1 METMEMIHKEHRN
14 IEAVLRALKKEIVS
28 LAIDQRV
35 DKVMWAMSLAFIKD
49 SVIDFHHLRER
60 EYFREYKLISLYESS
75 SEMLHTITEYHELVE
90 LQYNKLVECWNLYQ
104 EGQTLARF
112 NVMEEGEKLIRLLG
126 VSMLLEEKLFNLTT
140 HECIVK

>member
-35 DKVMWAMSLAFIKD
+35 DKVMWAMSLA
-49 SVIDFHHLRER
+49 
-60 EYFREYKLISLYESS
+60 FREYKLISLYESS

-126 VSMLLEEKLFNLTT
+126 ASMLLEEKLFNLTT